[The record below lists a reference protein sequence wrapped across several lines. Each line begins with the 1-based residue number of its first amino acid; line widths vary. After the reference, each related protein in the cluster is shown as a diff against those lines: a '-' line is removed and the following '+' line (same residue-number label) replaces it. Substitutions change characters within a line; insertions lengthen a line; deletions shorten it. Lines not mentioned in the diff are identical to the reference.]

1 MFIQREIRSFGF
13 FFWEEL
19 YVLCKSKTEQ
29 TIKPHAQNN
38 HVATTFIC
46 QRKDNKWMNEMIDSP
61 SSSITAFYII
71 SYYLTQKKISF

>member
-1 MFIQREIRSFGF
+1 MLRTFGSEIGLGFSKLKKKKKIEQMFIQREIRSFGF

-46 QRKDNKWMNEMIDSP
+46 QRKDNK
-61 SSSITAFYII
+61 
-71 SYYLTQKKISF
+71 